1 MAGCKHTETNQDV
14 RTVGLNG
21 WPDRDGH
28 VTLDAAVM
36 CDDTKAGSVAFVR
49 GVQHPIELAKA
60 VMLRTPH
67 VLLVGEGAQ
76 NFARD

>member
-1 MAGCKHTETNQDV
+1 MSANEVAIDSLRKKGSSLEALMAGCKHTETNQDV

-49 GVQHPIELAKA
+49 GV
-60 VMLRTPH
+60 
-67 VLLVGEGAQ
+67 
-76 NFARD
+76 